1 MRCVHGTPC
10 STPKGPVERLHQ
22 LQHASADDPVL
33 CELRKTILQGWPEC
47 KAGVTE
53 ALRAYYDFRD
63 ELTVED
69 QLVFKGPVVVVPA
82 ALRKEMMAACHDT
95 HIGVEGCI
103 RRARESLFWPRMATD
118 LKAYIS
124 KCDVCMAHRAAP
136 PKETLMPHQFI
147 PRPWSKVGTD
157 LCELNGRSLFVVCD
171 YFSNYIEVE
180 SLNTTTTQAV
190 CKALKILF
198 ARYGV
203 PDILVTDNGPQ
214 FSSAEFATF
223 TKAWSFEHSTSS
235 PYYPQSNGKAENAV
249 KTVKRLFTKYRE
261 AGQSEY
267 LALLDWRNT
276 PTEGIG
282 TSLAQR
288 FLSRRCKLFCL

>member
-1 MRCVHGTPC
+1 
-10 STPKGPVERLHQ
+10 
-22 LQHASADDPVL
+22 
-33 CELRKTILQGWPEC
+33 
-47 KAGVTE
+47 
-53 ALRAYYDFRD
+53 
-63 ELTVED
+63 
-69 QLVFKGPVVVVPA
+69 VFKGPVVVVPA